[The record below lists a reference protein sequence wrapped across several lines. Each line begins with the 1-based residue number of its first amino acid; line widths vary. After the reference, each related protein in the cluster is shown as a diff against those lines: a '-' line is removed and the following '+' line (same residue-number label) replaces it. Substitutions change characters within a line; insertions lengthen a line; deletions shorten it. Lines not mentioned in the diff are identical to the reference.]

1 MKLILLSGGSGK
13 RLWPL
18 SNDSRSK
25 QFLKVLRNQNQ
36 QLESMLQRVWSQLK
50 SAGLDGSIYVA
61 TSKSQSEI
69 IQSQLDSSVRLIV
82 EPERRDTFPAIALAC
97 IYLHSVVKAGANEM
111 VCVLPVDSYTENH
124 FYSRL
129 KELEQLS
136 AESDYE
142 MILIGVKPDHPSEKY
157 GYIVPDEE
165 IGMGSCKRVKM
176 FVEKPQKHRA
186 QTLMMEENALWN
198 CGIFAFKLGYMV
210 SLLQDRGIPVQYEKL
225 RSAYDTLPKTSF
237 DYEIVEKADKLAVYP
252 YSGSWKD
259 LGSWETLTEELD
271 TSLLGKGT
279 ISESCRNTHVI
290 NELDI
295 PVKVISLSNIVIAA
309 SPDGI
314 LVSDKSAS
322 SKIKD
327 LINETDQRLM
337 YEERRWGSYRVL
349 DYAND
354 RSGNE
359 RLTKK
364 IIVHA
369 GKNPS
374 YQIHHS
380 RKEVWTILSGKGIFA
395 INDQLIHVSAGDVL
409 QIPPGAGHSMKAMTE
424 LEMIEVQL
432 GSELVEDDTIRLF
445 LSWDEIERYCSGRG

>member
-1 MKLILLSGGSGK
+1 
-13 RLWPL
+13 
-18 SNDSRSK
+18 
-25 QFLKVLRNQNQ
+25 
-36 QLESMLQRVWSQLK
+36 MLQRVWSQLK
-50 SAGLDGSIYVA
+50 SAGLAESIYVA

-82 EPERRDTFPAIALAC
+82 EPERRDTFPAVALAC
-97 IYLHSVVKAGANEM
+97 TYLHSVVKAGADEI

-142 MILIGVKPDHPSEKY
+142 MILVGVKPDYPSEKY
-157 GYIVPDEE
+157 GYIVPDEG
-165 IGMGSCKRVKM
+165 IGMGSCKGVKM
-176 FVEKPQKHRA
+176 FVEKPKKRQAK
-186 QTLMMEENALWN
+186 TLLEESALWN

-237 DYEIVEKADKLAVYP
+237 DYEIVEKALKLAVYP
-252 YSGSWKD
+252 YNGSWKD
-259 LGSWETLTEELD
+259 LGTWETLTEELD

-279 ISESCRNTHVI
+279 ISESCRNTHVV

-295 PVKVISLSNIVIAA
+295 PVKVIGLSDIVVAA

-314 LVSDKSAS
+314 LVADKSAS
-322 SKIKD
+322 GKIKD
-327 LINETDQRLM
+327 LMNDTDQRLM
-337 YEERRWGSYRVL
+337 YEERRWGWYRVL

-374 YQIHHS
+374 YQIHLN
-380 RKEVWTILSGKGIFA
+380 RKEVWTILSGEGIFA
-395 INDQLIHVSAGDVL
+395 MNDQLIRVSAGDVL

-424 LEMIEVQL
+424 LEIIEVQL
-432 GSELVEDDTIRLF
+432 GSVLVEEDTIRLF
-445 LSWDEIERYCSGRG
+445 LSWDEIERNCSGRG

>member
-50 SAGLDGSIYVA
+50 LAGLDGSIYVA

-97 IYLHSVVKAGANEM
+97 TYLHSVVKAGANEM

-142 MILIGVKPDHPSEKY
+142 MILVGVKPIHPSEKY
-157 GYIVPDEE
+157 GYIVPDGE

-176 FVEKPQKHRA
+176 FVEKPQKQRA
-186 QTLMMEENALWN
+186 QTLMEENALWN

-210 SLLQDRGIPVQYEKL
+210 SLLQDRGFPVQYEKL

-237 DYEIVEKADKLAVYP
+237 DYEIVEKARKLAVYP
-252 YSGSWKD
+252 YNGSWKD
-259 LGSWETLTEELD
+259 LGTWETLTEELD
-271 TSLLGKGT
+271 TSLQGKGT
-279 ISESCRNTHVI
+279 ISELCRNTHVI

-295 PVKVISLSNIVIAA
+295 PVKVIDLSNIVVAA

-314 LVSDKSAS
+314 LVADKSAS
-322 SKIKD
+322 RKIKD
-327 LINETDQRLM
+327 LMNDTDQRLM
-337 YEERRWGSYRVL
+337 YEERRWGWYRVL
-349 DYAND
+349 DYTND

-374 YQIHHS
+374 YQIHHK
-380 RKEVWTILSGKGIFA
+380 RKEVWMILSGEGIFA
-395 INDQLIHVSAGDVL
+395 MNDQLIHVSAGDVL
-409 QIPPGAGHSMKAMTE
+409 QIPAGTGHSMKATTD

-432 GSELVEDDTIRLF
+432 GSELVEEDIIRCF
-445 LSWDEIERYCSGRG
+445 LSWDEIERYCTGRG